1 MLTQVFAVSPEWSA
15 HFLLIL
21 ARLTAAVV
29 ASPLFGAR
37 SVPVQ
42 AKVGFAVMLSL
53 VVLPL
58 QARPEAIS
66 TNLVVLASM
75 VGSEV
80 LVGLVMGLAISLV
93 FQTVEMAA
101 SIVSVQ
107 AGFGVASV
115 LDPLSGTQ
123 TGMMEQFYRLLVTLL
138 FFAINGHYLVVRS
151 LLRTF
156 EVVPPGH
163 ADLSV
168 IAGGHAVPFF
178 TSLFSAAVQI
188 ALPAFGALILADV
201 ALALVGRSVPQLNVL
216 VAGFPVKIGVGL
228 LALSASMPLVV
239 TFLSTFLGR
248 ALVDVN
254 GFLVP

>member
-1 MLTQVFAVSPEWSA
+1 MLTQIFSVSPEWSA

-42 AKVGFAVMLSL
+42 AKIGFAVLLSL

-58 QARPEAIS
+58 QAQPEAIS
-66 TNLVVLASM
+66 TNLLVLASL

-80 LVGLVMGLAISLV
+80 LVGLVIGLAISLV

-107 AGFGVASV
+107 AGFGVAAV
-115 LDPLSGTQ
+115 IDPLSGMQ
-123 TGMMEQFYRLLVTLL
+123 TGMLEQFYRLLVTLL
-138 FFAINGHYLVVRS
+138 FFAINGHYLMVRS
-151 LLRTF
+151 LLHTF

-168 IAGGHAVPFF
+168 IAGGQVVPFF

-239 TFLSTFLGR
+239 AFLSTFLGR

-254 GFLVP
+254 GFLAP

>member
-1 MLTQVFAVSPEWSA
+1 MLTQVFSVSPEWSA

-21 ARLTAAVV
+21 ARLSAAIV

-37 SVPVQ
+37 SVPAQ
-42 AKVGFAVMLSL
+42 AKIGFAVLLSL

-58 QARPEAIS
+58 QAQPEAIS
-66 TNLVVLASM
+66 TNLLVFASL

-80 LVGLVMGLAISLV
+80 LVGLAIGIAISLV

-107 AGFGVASV
+107 AGFGVAAV
-115 LDPLSGTQ
+115 IDPLTGAQ
-123 TGMMEQFYRLLVTLL
+123 TGMLEQFYKILVTLL

-151 LLRTF
+151 LLHTF
-156 EVVPPGH
+156 EVVPPGQ

-168 IAGGHAVPFF
+168 IAGERVVPFF

-188 ALPAFGALILADV
+188 ALPAFGALILADI

-216 VAGFPVKIGVGL
+216 IAGFPVKIGVGL
-228 LALSASMPLVV
+228 LALSASMPLLV
-239 TFLSTFLGR
+239 TFLSAFLGR

>member
-1 MLTQVFAVSPEWSA
+1 MLTQVFSVSPEWSA

-37 SVPVQ
+37 AVPAQ
-42 AKVGFAVMLSL
+42 AKVGFAVLLSL

-58 QARPEAIS
+58 QAQPEAIS
-66 TNLVVLASM
+66 TNLLVLASL

-80 LVGLVMGLAISLV
+80 LVGLAIGVAISLV

-107 AGFGVASV
+107 AGFGVAAV
-115 LDPLSGTQ
+115 LDPLTGAQ
-123 TGMMEQFYRLLVTLL
+123 TGMLEQFYKILVTLL
-138 FFAINGHYLVVRS
+138 FFAVNGHYLVVRS
-151 LLRTF
+151 LLHTF
-156 EVVPPGH
+156 EVVPPGR

-168 IAGGHAVPFF
+168 IAGERVVPFF
-178 TSLFSAAVQI
+178 TALFSAAVQI
-188 ALPAFGALILADV
+188 ALPAFGALILADI

-216 VAGFPVKIGVGL
+216 MAGFPVKIGVGL
-228 LALSASMPLVV
+228 LALSASMPLAVA
-239 TFLSTFLGR
+239 FLGAFLGR

-254 GFLVP
+254 GFLAP

>member
-1 MLTQVFAVSPEWSA
+1 VLTQVFAVSPEWSA

-21 ARLTAAVV
+21 ARLTSAIV

-37 SVPVQ
+37 AVPAQ
-42 AKVGFAVMLSL
+42 AKIGFAVLLSL

-66 TNLVVLASM
+66 TNLLVFASL

-80 LVGLVMGLAISLV
+80 LIGLAIGIAISLV

-107 AGFGVASV
+107 AGFGVAAV
-115 LDPLSGTQ
+115 MDPLTGAQ
-123 TGMMEQFYRLLVTLL
+123 TGMLEQFYKLLVTLL
-138 FFAINGHYLVVRS
+138 FFAINGHYLVVQS
-151 LLRTF
+151 LLQTF
-156 EVVPPGH
+156 EVVPPGQ

-168 IAGGHAVPFF
+168 IAGERVVPFF
-178 TSLFSAAVQI
+178 TSLFTAAVQI
-188 ALPAFGALILADV
+188 ALPAFGALVLADI

-228 LALSASMPLVV
+228 LALAGSMPLVV
-239 TFLSTFLGR
+239 AFLSTFLGR

-254 GFLVP
+254 RFLVP

>member
-1 MLTQVFAVSPEWSA
+1 MLTQVFSVSPEWSA

-37 SVPVQ
+37 SVPAQ
-42 AKVGFAVMLSL
+42 AKIGFSVLLAL

-58 QARPEAIS
+58 QAQPEAIS
-66 TNLVVLASM
+66 TNLPVFALM

-80 LVGLVMGLAISLV
+80 MVGLAIGVAISLV

-107 AGFGVASV
+107 AGFGVAAV
-115 LDPLSGTQ
+115 LDPLSGAQ
-123 TGMMEQFYRLLVTLL
+123 TGMLEQFYRLLVTLL

-151 LLRTF
+151 LLHTF
-156 EVVPPGH
+156 EVVPPGQ

-168 IAGGHAVPFF
+168 IAGGRVVPFF

-239 TFLSTFLGR
+239 AFLDAFLGR
-248 ALVDVN
+248 TLVDVN
-254 GFLVP
+254 GFLAP

>member
-1 MLTQVFAVSPEWSA
+1 MLTQVFSVSPEWSA

-21 ARLTAAVV
+21 ARLSAAVV

-37 SVPVQ
+37 SVPAQ
-42 AKVGFAVMLSL
+42 AKIGFAVLLSL

-58 QARPEAIS
+58 QAQPEAIS
-66 TNLVVLASM
+66 TNVLVFASL

-80 LVGLVMGLAISLV
+80 LVGLAMGIAITLV
-93 FQTVEMAA
+93 FQAVEMAA

-107 AGFGVASV
+107 AGFGVAAV
-115 LDPLSGTQ
+115 IDPLSGAQ
-123 TGMMEQFYRLLVTLL
+123 TGMLEQFYRLLVTLL
-138 FFAINGHYLVVRS
+138 FFAINGHYLVVHS

-156 EVVPPGH
+156 EVVPPGQ

-168 IAGGHAVPFF
+168 IAGERVIPFF
-178 TSLFSAAVQI
+178 SSLFTAAIQI
-188 ALPAFGALILADV
+188 ALPVFGALILADL

-239 TFLSTFLGR
+239 AFLSTFLGR